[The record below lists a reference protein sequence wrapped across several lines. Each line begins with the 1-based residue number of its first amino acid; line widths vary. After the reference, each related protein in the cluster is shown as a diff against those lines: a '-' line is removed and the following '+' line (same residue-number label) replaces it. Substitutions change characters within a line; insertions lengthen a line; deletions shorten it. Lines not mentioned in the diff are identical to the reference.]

1 MKVTHQLEKMEPMVL
16 DLVENVEGEDWHKA
30 PDGKWSVA
38 QIVGHLSIGLGLVA
52 SAFEKRADK
61 EGMERRATPEQS
73 LLRHMVLGQGELP
86 IGASAPMSSLP
97 LDRPVPEEVMA
108 DYRMGI
114 ERLSRLASEWPEE
127 RQGEV
132 FVEHPMFGDFNLPE
146 WVRFHFLHSRHH
158 GVQIKERLEWIEKN
172 Q

>member
-1 MKVTHQLEKMEPMVL
+1 MKVTRQLEKMEPMVL
-16 DLVENVEGEDWHKA
+16 DLVKDVKEDDWHRA

-38 QIVGHLSIGLGLVA
+38 QIVGHLSIGIGLVA
-52 SAFEKRADK
+52 GAFEKRSEK
-61 EGMERRATPEQS
+61 KGMERRATPEQS

-86 IGASAPMSSLP
+86 TGASAPVSSLP

-114 ERLSRLASEWPEE
+114 ERLRRMAEEWPEE
-127 RQGEV
+127 RQSEV
-132 FVEHPMFGDFNLPE
+132 FVAHPMFGDFNLPE
-146 WVRFHFLHSRHH
+146 WVRFHFLHSKHH
-158 GVQIKERLEWIEKN
+158 GVQIQERLEWIKKN

>member
-1 MKVTHQLEKMEPMVL
+1 MKVTHQLEKMEPMIL
-16 DLVENVEGEDWHKA
+16 DLVRAVEGDDWHKA
-30 PDGKWSVA
+30 PEGKWSIA
-38 QIVGHLSIGLGLVA
+38 QIVGHLSIGVGLVA
-52 SAFEKRADK
+52 SAFEKRVDK

-86 IGASAPMSSLP
+86 TGASAPVSSMP
-97 LDRPVPEEVMA
+97 LDKPNPEEVMA

-114 ERLSRLASEWPEE
+114 ERLWRMADEWPVE
-127 RQGEV
+127 RQSEV

-146 WVRFHFLHSRHH
+146 WVRFHFLHSKHH
-158 GVQIKERLEWIEKN
+158 GVQIEERLEWILEN

>member
-1 MKVTHQLEKMEPMVL
+1 MKVTHQLEQMEPMIL
-16 DLVENVEGEDWHKA
+16 ELVRGVEGEDWHKS
-30 PDGKWSVA
+30 PDGKWSIA
-38 QIVGHLSIGLGLVA
+38 QIVGHLSIGVGLVA
-52 SAFEKRADK
+52 RAFENRFDK

-86 IGASAPMSSLP
+86 TGASAPVSSMP
-97 LDRPVPEEVMA
+97 LDKPNPEEVMA

-114 ERLSRLASEWPEE
+114 ERLWRMADEWPVE
-127 RQGEV
+127 RQAEV

-146 WVRFHFLHSRHH
+146 WVRFHFLHSKHH
-158 GVQIKERLEWIEKN
+158 GEQIEKRLEWIMEN